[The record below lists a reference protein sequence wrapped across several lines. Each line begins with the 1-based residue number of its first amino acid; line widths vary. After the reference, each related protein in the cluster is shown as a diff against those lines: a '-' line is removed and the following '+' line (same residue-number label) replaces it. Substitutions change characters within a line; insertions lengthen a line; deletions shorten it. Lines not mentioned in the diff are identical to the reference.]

1 MGRSR
6 NVRKSNDTGCKVDA
20 VFSRK
25 RKRRLATPVQK
36 STASVYKNFAGR
48 TRTIDVANNTK
59 KRKVRTPMCVS
70 ERRGSVRLSPIHES
84 PYQHHNESVVSTEK
98 QREPPPP
105 LHWKDI
111 ASCSDASCSTNR
123 DGTSD
128 MIMPSGVS
136 SFLLDCMDS
145 SSPASPA
152 CQSSTDTSLPSPEV
166 FRRADDEEALE
177 FSAEELFA
185 LRVKNSTLLDVS
197 HAVDI
202 DMRQPPNLS
211 SILEITLDG
220 TAVEKGSPQT
230 RVNMVRAP
238 FKQPRK
244 ITRARPLKCRK
255 KVTFHESVLRQEL
268 QKEEDRTESYG
279 LKVAKQ
285 EVSGSAGAEKGLGVL
300 EMSSDL
306 QLISMEDEDER
317 SSSMTQESE
326 DDDDGERSSFMTQE
340 SEDDD
345 DGERSSSMTQESD
358 DDDDD
363 DDGERSSSMT
373 QESEDD
379 DDGER
384 SSSMTQESEDDDDDG
399 ERSSSMTQES
409 EDDDD
414 GENSRRGEDARTLSC
429 DVCTGLARFFDFA
442 DRKEKEAFLQ
452 RKRGKPP
459 AAFPSKPPITSRRP
473 VPDQLGPV
481 YLKFKNSEVH
491 DPNELHEACWIQL
504 VQEGE
509 NFFRNSHLKKVASEE
524 GVFYEDYGK
533 VRQFHGQVFFPLLKD
548 ASPEY

>member
-1 MGRSR
+1 
-6 NVRKSNDTGCKVDA
+6 
-20 VFSRK
+20 
-25 RKRRLATPVQK
+25 
-36 STASVYKNFAGR
+36 
-48 TRTIDVANNTK
+48 
-59 KRKVRTPMCVS
+59 MCVS

-177 FSAEELFA
+177 FSAEELFT

-211 SILEITLDG
+211 SILEVTLDG

-285 EVSGSAGAEKGLGVL
+285 EVCGSAGAEKGLGVL

-306 QLISMEDEDER
+306 QLISMEDEDDR

-326 DDDDGERSSFMTQE
+326 DDDDV
-340 SEDDD
+340 
-345 DGERSSSMTQESD
+345 
-358 DDDDD
+358 
-363 DDGERSSSMT
+363 ERSSSMT

-414 GENSRRGEDARTLSC
+414 DDDDGERSSSMTQESEDDDDGENFRRGEDARTLSC

-442 DRKEKEAFLQ
+442 DHEEKEAFLQ

-459 AAFPSKPPITSRRP
+459 AAFPSKPPITSKRP

>member
-1 MGRSR
+1 
-6 NVRKSNDTGCKVDA
+6 
-20 VFSRK
+20 
-25 RKRRLATPVQK
+25 
-36 STASVYKNFAGR
+36 
-48 TRTIDVANNTK
+48 
-59 KRKVRTPMCVS
+59 MCVS

-177 FSAEELFA
+177 FSAEELFT

-211 SILEITLDG
+211 SILEVTLDG

-317 SSSMTQESE
+317 SLRMTMMGS
-326 DDDDGERSSFMTQE
+326 
-340 SEDDD
+340 
-345 DGERSSSMTQESD
+345 
-358 DDDDD
+358 
-363 DDGERSSSMT
+363 
-373 QESEDD
+373 
-379 DDGER
+379 
-384 SSSMTQESEDDDDDG
+384 
-399 ERSSSMTQES
+399 
-409 EDDDD
+409 
-414 GENSRRGEDARTLSC
+414 
-429 DVCTGLARFFDFA
+429 TGLARFFDFA
-442 DRKEKEAFLQ
+442 DREEKEAFLQ

-509 NFFRNSHLKKVASEE
+509 NFFHNSHLKKVASEE